1 MAAARTVALLNAQAE
16 ALREELK
23 RLRQS
28 VADVRKE
35 TNADRSALIVE
46 ANERLVLAAL
56 NAESAALTAISD
68 LGALAQTSQ
77 RDPLTK
83 TPNRALM
90 HDRLVRAIALARRR
104 GTRLAVVFLDLD
116 EFKKINDTLGHAA
129 GDEVLQ
135 IVTHR
140 LEQVVRDSDTVSRHS
155 GDEFLVLLAEVS
167 QASDAGAIATKM
179 LAALAEPFDLGDQAV
194 HLSASLGI
202 SVYPE
207 DGDDAATLVSRAD
220 VAMYQSKRYGRGGF
234 EFYNSAALNR
244 GPVQQVKKVALSSGE
259 TQARDLREVNE
270 QLVISALTAQAL
282 ERSSDAAHR
291 HQITFLAMVAHEL
304 RNPLAPLRAAAE
316 LLSRAHANEPLLTRL
331 QLIIVRQV
339 RRMARLVEDLLD
351 ASRGGS
357 GKFHLERASVEMGSV
372 LAMAVEACRPT
383 IDQRQ
388 QTLHVQLPV
397 HLPELQ
403 GDALRLIQ
411 VFSNLMDNASRYTP
425 EGGEITLNAMVSD
438 AAIEVTV
445 SDTGIGITATALPT
459 IFDLF
464 VQETRAVE
472 LRRGGM
478 GIGLAVV
485 RELVLAHG
493 GTVVARS
500 TGPNLGS
507 EFVVTLPLREPV
519 VA

>member
-1 MAAARTVALLNAQAE
+1 MILA
-16 ALREELK
+16 
-23 RLRQS
+23 
-28 VADVRKE
+28 
-35 TNADRSALIVE
+35 

-68 LGALAQTSQ
+68 LGALAETSQ
-77 RDPLTK
+77 RDPLTH
-83 TPNRALM
+83 TPNRTLM
-90 HDRLVRAIALARRR
+90 HDRLVGAIALARRR
-104 GTRLAVVFLDLD
+104 GTRLAVLFLDLD
-116 EFKKINDTLGHAA
+116 EFKKINDTFGHAA
-129 GDEVLQ
+129 GDEALL

-140 LEQVVRDSDTVSRHS
+140 LERLVRDTDTVSRHS

-167 QASDAGAIATKM
+167 QASDAGAIAAKM
-179 LAALAEPFDLGDQAV
+179 LAAIAEAFELSGQAV
-194 HLSASLGI
+194 QLSASLGI
-202 SVYPE
+202 SIYPE

-234 EFYNSAALNR
+234 EFYNGAPPLRLVSAQPVEKLALPGR
-244 GPVQQVKKVALSSGE
+244 GA
-259 TQARDLREVNE
+259 QAHDLREVNE
-270 QLVISALTAQAL
+270 RLVISALNAQEL

-304 RNPLAPLRAAAE
+304 RNPLAPLRTAAE
-316 LLSRAHANEPLLTRL
+316 LLSRAHGNEPLLTRL
-331 QLIIVRQV
+331 QLIIMRQV

-351 ASRGGS
+351 ASRGGT
-357 GKFHLERASVEMGSV
+357 GKFHLERGSVELGGV
-372 LAMAVEACRPT
+372 LATAVEACRPT
-383 IDQRQ
+383 IDQRK
-388 QTLHVQLPV
+388 QTLHLQLPQ

-403 GDALRLIQ
+403 GDALRLTQ
-411 VFSNLMDNASRYTP
+411 VFSNLLDNASRYTP
-425 EGGEITLNAMVSD
+425 EGGKITLTARVSD
-438 AAIEVTV
+438 AALEVTV
-445 SDTGIGITATALPT
+445 SDTGIGITPAALHT

-500 TGPNLGS
+500 AGPNLGS
-507 EFVVTLPLREPV
+507 EFVVTLPLQHQHQ
-519 VA
+519 AAA